1 MFCCGVVCAR
11 GVTPDMLVKSA
22 QMQIYLQEL
31 RMAVERHFVSIVNS
45 HWEEVYA
52 ARLQLQKKKRKRGAA
67 ASFQTRGRDDDSDGD
82 GDDSDEGDEGD
93 GDGTDGD
100 EERDHHTPL
109 NFQIKYA
116 P

>member
-1 MFCCGVVCAR
+1 
-11 GVTPDMLVKSA
+11 
-22 QMQIYLQEL
+22 MQIYLQEL

-82 GDDSDEGDEGD
+82 DSDD
-93 GDGTDGD
+93 DGTDGD

-109 NFQIKYA
+109 NFEIKYA